1 MALRLRRAL
10 SLVAG
15 AGRRGPSTASSASS
29 SSSPSASAAAEAEQ
43 HRSSSAQRLFAVRSS
58 LESAAGAL
66 EASLE
71 LLSASPRKLAALRAL
86 HARGLDPLAALPQPA
101 SLAHLK
107 KAPRESLLRVRLPFR
122 SDPRLRAQYVNKW
135 GMLRVGKLLEEL
147 DSFAGSVAYAFVD
160 DADPATSPP
169 TLVTASFDR
178 LDLLQSPL
186 RADVDLQL
194 EGMVTYAGA
203 SSFNI
208 DIDLTTVPEEG
219 GGAGAGAGAGG
230 PEPAASVLQASTTFV
245 ARSRD
250 NKRAVPVPRLDLEN
264 ASDAERALHEAGRR
278 ATEARRAARS
288 ASLARQPPTA
298 EELAMIHAL
307 FVETQGQGALRGR
320 EGAHGGPLALALA
333 RDNAVFAD
341 ETALATNLISFPQDR
356 NLHGKVFGGFLM
368 RQAFEIAWAAGWRAT
383 GELPKFLALDDV
395 VFLAPVE
402 TGALLTFEAHV
413 SYARGAPSRA
423 YAVTVEAK
431 MSVPDR
437 QSAAR
442 HHGGSGGGGSAGGGG
457 ASAPT
462 AATAAAGAA
471 AGAPAA
477 AGPQHKLTNTFSFV
491 FYADDAN
498 AVPRVYPRT
507 YVSMRAAAHPSGGRL
522 PSHRAPNTSLRF
534 GRRRTPWRTLTD
546 TDVCARARRSRRL
559 ARSSTAR

>member
-1 MALRLRRAL
+1 
-10 SLVAG
+10 
-15 AGRRGPSTASSASS
+15 
-29 SSSPSASAAAEAEQ
+29 
-43 HRSSSAQRLFAVRSS
+43 
-58 LESAAGAL
+58 
-66 EASLE
+66 
-71 LLSASPRKLAALRAL
+71 
-86 HARGLDPLAALPQPA
+86 
-101 SLAHLK
+101 
-107 KAPRESLLRVRLPFR
+107 
-122 SDPRLRAQYVNKW
+122 
-135 GMLRVGKLLEEL
+135 
-147 DSFAGSVAYAFVD
+147 
-160 DADPATSPP
+160 
-169 TLVTASFDR
+169 
-178 LDLLQSPL
+178 
-186 RADVDLQL
+186 
-194 EGMVTYAGA
+194 
-203 SSFNI
+203 
-208 DIDLTTVPEEG
+208 
-219 GGAGAGAGAGG
+219 
-230 PEPAASVLQASTTFV
+230 
-245 ARSRD
+245 
-250 NKRAVPVPRLDLEN
+250 
-264 ASDAERALHEAGRR
+264 
-278 ATEARRAARS
+278 
-288 ASLARQPPTA
+288 
-298 EELAMIHAL
+298 MIHAL

-462 AATAAAGAA
+462 AATAAAAVA
-471 AGAPAA
+471 AGAPTA

-491 FYADDAN
+491 FYADDAS

-507 YVSMRAAAHPSGGRL
+507 YVSMRAAAHPSGAGAPRLTAPSPHRFASAAGGRHGL
-522 PSHRAPNTSLRF
+522 H
-534 GRRRTPWRTLTD
+534 
-546 TDVCARARRSRRL
+546 
-559 ARSSTAR
+559 